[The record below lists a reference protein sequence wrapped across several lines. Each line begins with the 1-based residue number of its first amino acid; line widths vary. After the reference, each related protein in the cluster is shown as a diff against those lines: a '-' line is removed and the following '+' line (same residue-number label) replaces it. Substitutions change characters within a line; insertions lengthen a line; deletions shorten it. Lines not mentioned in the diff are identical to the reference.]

1 MENYLRNLA
10 SRLLRISRASL
21 DIGTARKLR
30 EISRELDNK
39 ADESGGEERRRGDD
53 KTRSGSHRSH

>member
-1 MENYLRNLA
+1 MEKFLRNLA
-10 SRLLRISRASL
+10 SRLERISRASL

-39 ADESGGEERRRGDD
+39 ADEFGGEEHRRDNGEA
-53 KTRSGSHRSH
+53 RSESHRSH